1 MRSIIQNDS
10 LKTNNYISYTAL
22 ILFLTAIIM
31 TVSQSVNGAVHRF
44 TNRFNISFADS
55 LKTDSLSL
63 GDSVSFLND
72 TVSSD
77 SLPKEKKQAI
87 DAPVIYEASDS
98 IVYTRSGFA
107 YLYGKA
113 KVNYQDIQLEAAVIK
128 MNIDSSTVF
137 AEGVKDSLG
146 TIEGKPVFTDGAEP
160 YESETMNYNFKS
172 KKGFITN
179 VTTQQGEGYLT
190 SQNTKKDAN
199 DDLFMESGRYTTCDN
214 HEHPHFY
221 LQLTK
226 AKVRPKKNVVFGP
239 AYMVV
244 EDVPLPLAI
253 PFGFFPFTDSYSSG
267 IIMPS
272 FGDELQK
279 GYFLRDGGYYFAI
292 SDKMDMKITG
302 DIYTKGSW
310 ALGLNTNYI
319 KRYKF
324 SGNIDMH
331 YQNTILGEKNMPDY
345 SVSKDFRLNWSHRQ
359 DPKAN
364 PYSTF
369 SASVNFSTSSYDRN
383 NTESQYNS
391 QLYSQNTK
399 TSSISYS
406 YTTPNQKLTISSS
419 FNLSQNTRDSSIAL
433 TLPDL
438 TISLRRIYPFK
449 RKNASGKERWYEKIS
464 VGYTGQIRNTI
475 TTKEDKLFK
484 SNLIRDWRNGVSHN
498 IPISATFQLFKYLN
512 VTPSFTYN
520 ERWYSSKIERNW
532 DNTRR
537 EEVRDTVYGF
547 NRVYNYNFSI
557 GLNTKL
563 YGFYKPIKA
572 IFGDK
577 IEAIRHVFTPNVSF
591 SAAPDFGKERYGFYG
606 TYSYIDEYGET
617 ITTTYNKYEH
627 GLFGS
632 APTGK
637 QGNLNFGVSNNFEM
651 KVRSDRDS
659 TGFRVISLI
668 DDFTTGLSYN
678 IPTKRWSDMNMS
690 IRLKLPNNFTINLSS
705 TFYTYAYEFDKN
717 GNVVPGD
724 RTEWSYGRFGRFGGI
739 SRSFSYTFDNN
750 TWNKWFGK
758 DKEEEAKKKAEQ
770 DKQKGIE
777 ALNSLDQ
784 NQNGKKKEDAKLDN
798 DGYMK
803 IKIPWSFTVSYSCS
817 MSEDRSKPINT
828 KNMRYPFKL
837 IHNLSGNGNIKI
849 ANNWSLN
856 MSTSYDFEAKK
867 LAQTSLNIARDLHCW
882 SMSASV
888 QLGYF
893 NSYFFTIRANSSLL
907 QDLKWEKRNAR
918 NSNIVWY

>member
-1 MRSIIQNDS
+1 M
-10 LKTNNYISYTAL
+10 
-22 ILFLTAIIM
+22 LFLTVIVVS
-31 TVSQSVNGAVHRF
+31 VSQSVNGAVNKF
-44 TNRFNISFADS
+44 GFNNSIRYVFD
-55 LKTDSLSL
+55 LKDSLSRDSIYQDSL
-63 GDSVSFLND
+63 YQESVSLLTDSTVLAADTVDSDSV
-72 TVSSD
+72 V
-77 SLPKEKKQAI
+77 EKKQAI
-87 DAPVIYEASDS
+87 DAPIKYEASDS
-98 IVYTRSGFA
+98 IIYTRNGFA

-128 MNIDSSTVF
+128 MNIDSSMVF
-137 AEGVKDSLG
+137 AEGRKDSLG
-146 TIEGKPVFTDGAEP
+146 TSIEGKPVFTDGSEP

-190 SQNTKKDAN
+190 SQNTKKDSN

-292 SDKMDMKITG
+292 SDKMDLRLTG

-324 SGNIDMH
+324 SGNFDMH
-331 YQNTILGEKNMPDY
+331 YQTTILGEKNMPDY
-345 SVSKDFRLNWSHRQ
+345 SVSKDFRLNWTHRQ
-359 DPKAN
+359 DSKAN

-406 YTTPNQKLTISSS
+406 YTTPNQKLSISTS

-438 TISLRRIYPFK
+438 TINLRRIYPFK
-449 RKNASGKERWYEKIS
+449 RKNVTGKEKWYEKIS
-464 VGYTGQIRNTI
+464 IGYTGQFRNTI
-475 TTKEDKLFK
+475 TTKENKLLK
-484 SNLIRDWRNGVSHN
+484 SSLIKDWRNGVSHN
-498 IPISATFQLFKYLN
+498 IPISATFQLFKYIN

-520 ERWYSSKIERNW
+520 ERWYSNRIERSW
-532 DNTRR
+532 DTENNR
-537 EEVRDTVYGF
+537 EVQDTIYGF

-563 YGFYKPIKA
+563 YGFYKPVKA

-577 IEAIRHVFTPNVSF
+577 IETIRHVFTPNVSF

-617 ITTTYNKYEH
+617 IVKEYNKYSH

-632 APTGK
+632 APTGQ
-637 QGNLNFGVSNNFEM
+637 QGNLNFSVSNNIEM
-651 KVRSDRDS
+651 KVKSDRDS
-659 TGFRVISLI
+659 TGVRLISLI
-668 DDFTTGLSYN
+668 DDFTAGLSYN

-690 IRLKLPNNFTINLSS
+690 VRLKLWKNFTLNLNS

-717 GNVVPGD
+717 GNVVVGD

-750 TWNKWFGK
+750 TWNKWFGE
-758 DKEEEAKKKAEQ
+758 DEEMKNNGEEQ
-770 DKQKGIE
+770 KNTLETADR
-777 ALNSLDQ
+777 
-784 NQNGKKKEDAKLDN
+784 NGKQEKKEIKDAPLDR

-803 IKIPWSFTVSYSCS
+803 FKIPWSFTISYSCS
-817 MSEDRSKPINT
+817 MSEDRSRPINT
-828 KNMRYPFKL
+828 KTMRYPFRL
-837 IHNLSGNGNIKI
+837 IHNLSGSGNIKI
-849 ANNWSLN
+849 ASNWSLN

>member
-1 MRSIIQNDS
+1 M
-10 LKTNNYISYTAL
+10 KTKKYISYSVFA
-22 ILFLTAIIM
+22 LFLTAVVA
-31 TVSQSVNGAVHRF
+31 VSMKVNGAVHKF
-44 TNRFNISFADS
+44 
-55 LKTDSLSL
+55 
-63 GDSVSFLND
+63 GVSGFLFD
-72 TVSSD
+72 SD
-77 SLPKEKKQAI
+77 SLLSDSLLMSDTMMADTLASDTAGKEKKQAI

-98 IVYTRSGFA
+98 IVYTRAGFA

-113 KVNYQDIQLEAAVIK
+113 KVNYQDIQLEAATIK
-128 MNIDSSTVF
+128 MNIDSSTVY
-137 AEGVKDSLG
+137 AEGNKDSLG
-146 TIEGKPVFTDGAEP
+146 VISGKPVFTDGAEP

-172 KKGFITN
+172 KKGYITN

-190 SQNTKKDAN
+190 SQNTKKGAN

-214 HEHPHFY
+214 HDHPHFY
-221 LQLTK
+221 LKLTK

-292 SDKMDMKITG
+292 SDKMDMKLTG

-331 YQNTILGEKNMPDY
+331 YQTTILGEKNMPDY
-345 SVSKDFRLNWSHRQ
+345 SVSKDFRLNWTHRQ
-359 DPKAN
+359 DAKAN

-399 TSSISYS
+399 TSSVSYS

-438 TISLRRIYPFK
+438 NISLRRIYPFK

-464 VGYTGQIRNTI
+464 VGYTGQFRNTI
-475 TTKEDKLFK
+475 TTREDKLFK
-484 SNLIRDWRNGVSHN
+484 SSLIKDWRNGVSHN
-498 IPISATFQLFKYLN
+498 IPVSATFQMFKYIN

-520 ERWYSSKIERNW
+520 ERWYSSRIERHW
-532 DNTRR
+532 DVAKGK
-537 EEVRDTVYGF
+537 EVQDTIYGF

-617 ITTTYNKYEH
+617 ITTQYNKYSH

-632 APTGK
+632 APNGK
-637 QGNLNFGVSNNFEM
+637 QGNINLSVSNNIEM
-651 KVRSDRDS
+651 KVKSDKDT
-659 TGFRVISLI
+659 TGVRLISLI
-668 DDFTTGLSYN
+668 DDFTAGLSYN

-690 IRLKLPNNFTINLSS
+690 VRLKLWKNFTLNVNS

-717 GNVVPGD
+717 GNVVTGD

-739 SRSFSYTFDNN
+739 NRSFSYTFDNN
-750 TWNKWFGK
+750 TWQKWFGK
-758 DKEEEAKKKAEQ
+758 DEEEGKEKDNVAQTAE
-770 DKQKGIE
+770 DNTVPGN
-777 ALNSLDQ
+777 AND
-784 NQNGKKKEDAKLDN
+784 GKKEKKTEDAKLDK

-803 IKIPWSFTVSYSCS
+803 FKIPWSFTVSYSCS

-828 KNMRYPFKL
+828 KTMRYPYKL
-837 IHNLSGNGNIKI
+837 IHNLSGSGNIKI
-849 ANNWSLN
+849 ASKWSLN

-867 LAQTSLNIARDLHCW
+867 LAQTTLNIARDLHCW

-893 NSYFFTIRANSSLL
+893 NSYYFTIRANSSLL
-907 QDLKWEKRNAR
+907 QDLKWEKRNSR

>member
-1 MRSIIQNDS
+1 M
-10 LKTNNYISYTAL
+10 
-22 ILFLTAIIM
+22 LFLAVIVM
-31 TVSQSVNGAVHRF
+31 TVSLGANGAVGKFSSQR
-44 TNRFNISFADS
+44 SFPFSGFEYVGDS
-55 LKTDSLSL
+55 LFS
-63 GDSVSFLND
+63 DSVSMTDSVFVIDSAMMIQD
-72 TVSSD
+72 TVPSD
-77 SLPKEKKQAI
+77 SVKEKKQAI
-87 DAPVIYEASDS
+87 DAPITYEAADS

-113 KVNYQDIQLEAAVIK
+113 KVNYQDIQLEAAIIK

-137 AEGVKDSLG
+137 AEGNRDSVG
-146 TIEGKPVFTDGAEP
+146 TTIDGKPVFTDGSEP

-190 SQNTKKDAN
+190 SVNTKKDAN

-221 LQLTK
+221 LKLTK

-292 SDKMDMKITG
+292 SDKMDLKLTG

-331 YQNTILGEKNMPDY
+331 YQTTILGEKNMPDY
-345 SVSKDFRLNWSHRQ
+345 SVSKDFRLNWTHRQ
-359 DPKAN
+359 DAKAN

-399 TSSISYS
+399 TSSVSYS
-406 YTTPNQKLTISSS
+406 YTTPNQKLTISGS

-438 TISLRRIYPFK
+438 TISLRRLYPFK
-449 RKNASGKERWYEKIS
+449 RKNATGKERWYEKIS
-464 VGYTGQIRNTI
+464 IGYTGQIRNTI
-475 TTKEDKLFK
+475 TTKENKLLK
-484 SNLIRDWRNGVSHN
+484 SNLIKDWRNGVSHN
-498 IPISATFQLFKYLN
+498 IPISATFQLFKYIN

-520 ERWYSSKIERNW
+520 ERWYTNRIERHW
-532 DNTRR
+532 DTDQNK
-537 EEVRDTVYGF
+537 EVQDTIYGF

-577 IEAIRHVFTPNVSF
+577 IEAIRHVFTPNISF

-617 ITTTYNKYEH
+617 ITTTYNKYSN

-632 APTGK
+632 ASSGK
-637 QGNLNFGVSNNFEM
+637 QGNINISVSNNIEM
-651 KVRSDRDS
+651 KVKSDKDT
-659 TGFRVISLI
+659 TGVRLISLI
-668 DDFTTGLSYN
+668 DDFTAGLSYN
-678 IPTKRWSDMNMS
+678 IPTKKWSDMNMS
-690 IRLKLPNNFTINLSS
+690 IRLKLWKNFTLNMSS

-717 GNVVPGD
+717 GNVVTGD

-758 DKEEEAKKKAEQ
+758 DDEEE
-770 DKQKGIE
+770 
-777 ALNSLDQ
+777 
-784 NQNGKKKEDAKLDN
+784 KKKEGQDVSGQSETEKSNKNKKKETKDAPLDK

-803 IKIPWSFTVSYSCS
+803 FKMPWSFTISYSCS

-828 KNMRYPFKL
+828 KTMRYPFRL
-837 IHNLSGNGNIKI
+837 IHNLSGSGNIKI
-849 ANNWSLN
+849 ASKWSLN

-867 LAQTSLNIARDLHCW
+867 LAQTTLNIARDLHCW

-893 NSYFFTIRANSSLL
+893 NSYYFTIRANSSLL
-907 QDLKWEKRNAR
+907 QDLKWEKRNSR